1 MSLNVNSNNSK
12 DLDSMFYK
20 KVLTIQKDQL
30 PKRHFDYQYSP
41 NDKFGVVAM
50 NADANKAELQEMAKI
65 ISQSKE
71 EELTEDKK
79 IKVVSTA
86 AKADDTEE
94 DEEHN
99 TSDKS
104 TLTDVGGVLGK
115 EGLYRLTKSGLLKPN
130 PYMIAMTL
138 LGVDFEEDGD
148 AFKKGAETGE
158 IGDFKGDYENYFKNM
173 WDRAD
178 TVSNAAWEGFNMP
191 ANVISIGLQDCLQT
205 VGMGLSKVLGK
216 KPVVFIGSGV
226 SAVGTAFNAVGDM
239 AGESISGTIG
249 AFKNLFKGDFDGVAD
264 SVLDICNGV
273 KDSVVD
279 VANSVADFASDGA
292 DAVVDAG
299 EKVADVAEDAGD
311 AIADAAGEVGDFAE
325 DAWDEVEDFFSGIF

>member
-99 TSDKS
+99 
-104 TLTDVGGVLGK
+104 
-115 EGLYRLTKSGLLKPN
+115 
-130 PYMIAMTL
+130 
-138 LGVDFEEDGD
+138 
-148 AFKKGAETGE
+148 
-158 IGDFKGDYENYFKNM
+158 
-173 WDRAD
+173 
-178 TVSNAAWEGFNMP
+178 
-191 ANVISIGLQDCLQT
+191 
-205 VGMGLSKVLGK
+205 
-216 KPVVFIGSGV
+216 
-226 SAVGTAFNAVGDM
+226 
-239 AGESISGTIG
+239 
-249 AFKNLFKGDFDGVAD
+249 
-264 SVLDICNGV
+264 
-273 KDSVVD
+273 
-279 VANSVADFASDGA
+279 SDGA
-292 DAVVDAG
+292 FCLEPGRRGA
-299 EKVADVAEDAGD
+299 
-311 AIADAAGEVGDFAE
+311 
-325 DAWDEVEDFFSGIF
+325 